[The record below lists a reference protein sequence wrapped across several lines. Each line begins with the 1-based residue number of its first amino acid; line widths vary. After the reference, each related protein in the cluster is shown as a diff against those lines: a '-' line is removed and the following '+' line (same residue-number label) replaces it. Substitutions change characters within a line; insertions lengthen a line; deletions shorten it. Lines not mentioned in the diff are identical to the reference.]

1 MIKEWKLIGAYLI
14 GGNALITI
22 QHKGTKDVLQVFDKA
37 YKFRNLIVNGF
48 DKAIIEIVLLNYN
61 LIK

>member
-1 MIKEWKLIGAYLI
+1 MIKDWKLIGAYLI

-22 QHKGTKDVLQVFDKA
+22 QHKGTKDVLQLFGKS
-37 YKFRNLIVNGF
+37 YKFRHLIENGF
-48 DKAIIEIVLLNYN
+48 DEAIIEIVLLNYN